1 MLMKATFAAAIST
14 FCSPAI
20 CDELRSYTLTVT
32 EQIRHEITVVAAEE
46 SSARADALLETR
58 RTSGSG
64 KPWWEPSPPSVLAHA
79 HQAGGFA
86 VIAIAPV
93 PVRPGHYPVR
103 TVLKW
108 WPCPDFRLK
117 RGSI

>member
-20 CDELRSYTLTVT
+20 CNELRSYTVTVT

-93 PVRPGHYPVR
+93 PVRPGHYPGQN
-103 TVLKW
+103 
-108 WPCPDFRLK
+108 RLEMVAVP
-117 RGSI
+117 